1 MSPDDQP
8 AAPGARRRVPVLR
21 VRSVPDLLALV
32 PVTLGFDPAESL
44 VLIGVTGRHPGF
56 QVRVD
61 LPAPHQVAEH
71 APALAEHVTAAVC
84 RQGCTRVAVVVF
96 SVHRAAEEVARATA
110 DRVERAGL
118 ELLDVLRSDGTR
130 YWSLSC
136 RDEQCCPSTGTPYD
150 PRTTELRAE
159 ATLAGRL
166 VVRDREALAARFA
179 AVSGPE
185 RVEARRATRVAE
197 DEAVALLGLRS
208 KRQLH
213 RPTRPVADAAGR
225 IGADRVESL
234 LDILLGAPG
243 GDPQLVEQAVSLEHA
258 ATLSVWC
265 SFVPIRDRAWGRM
278 SRADAEQQL
287 ALWTRVARRVLP
299 PYEPAVLAL
308 TAFAAWL
315 SGDGASAWCAL
326 DRCAKADPHY
336 SMAALLR
343 ETLQRCIGPDM
354 WTPMPRPVAPDRRER
369 DDRSGLPP

>member
-1 MSPDDQP
+1 MSIDDEP
-8 AAPGARRRVPVLR
+8 AGSGAPRRVPVLR

-32 PVTLGFDPAESL
+32 PVTLGFDPTESL

-61 LPAPHQVAEH
+61 LPAPHQIAEH

-84 RQGCTRVAVVVF
+84 LQGCTRVAVVVF
-96 SVHRAAEEVARATA
+96 SVHRAAEQVARVAA

-118 ELLDVLRSDGTR
+118 ELLDVLRSDGAR
-130 YWSLSC
+130 YWSMSC
-136 RDEQCCPSTGTPYD
+136 RDELCCPSTGTPYD

-166 VVRDREALAARFA
+166 VVRDRDALVERFA
-179 AVSGPE
+179 AISGPE
-185 RVEARRATRVAE
+185 RVDARRATRVAE
-197 DEAVALLGLRS
+197 DEAVVLLGLRS
-208 KRQLH
+208 QRQLH
-213 RPTRPVADAAGR
+213 RPTRPVVEAAGQV
-225 IGADRVESL
+225 GGGRVTSL
-234 LDILLGAPG
+234 LDILLGEPG
-243 GDPQLVEQAVSLEHA
+243 GDPRLVEQAVSLEHA

-265 SFVPIRDRAWGRM
+265 SFVPVRDAAWGRM
-278 SRADAEQQL
+278 SREDAEQQL
-287 ALWTRVARRVLP
+287 ALWTQVARRAVP

-326 DRCAKADPHY
+326 DRCAKADPDY

-343 ETLQRCIGPDM
+343 ETLQRCIGPDI
-354 WTPMPRPVAPDRRER
+354 WTPMPRPVAR
-369 DDRSGLPP
+369 DRSER